1 MFGLEKIGF
10 SLCLVLILIF
20 ACIILYYC
28 KSKNKKTEH
37 KVTAIFKLV
46 TELHTEIEQ
55 LKSHIQSPPHE
66 HHEQEE
72 LHEQEY
78 GEDHGEE
85 EHHREEH
92 HEQGFTNHPYK
103 ELIPNTINVVELSDV
118 SDSSESESD
127 EDDDDVHDEHENI
140 KSIPFDMVPV
150 EVLLD
155 DISKSN
161 LPIDEHENIKSV
173 PLEINDYSKM
183 SVAELRK
190 LVTERNLSSA
200 PSKLRNT
207 EFLKLFQ

>member
-1 MFGLEKIGF
+1 M
-10 SLCLVLILIF
+10 
-20 ACIILYYC
+20 
-28 KSKNKKTEH
+28 
-37 KVTAIFKLV
+37 V

-55 LKSHIQSPPHE
+55 LKSHIQSPSHE

-72 LHEQEY
+72 LHEQED

-85 EHHREEH
+85 EHR
-92 HEQGFTNHPYK
+92 EQGFTNHPYK

-127 EDDDDVHDEHENI
+127 EDDDDEHDEHDEHENI

-200 PSKLRNT
+200 PSKLRKP
-207 EFLKLFQ
+207 ELLKLFQ

>member
-55 LKSHIQSPPHE
+55 LKSHLQSPPHE

-72 LHEQEY
+72 L
-78 GEDHGEE
+78 
-85 EHHREEH
+85 

-127 EDDDDVHDEHENI
+127 EDDDDEHDEHENI

-150 EVLLD
+150 EVLHD

-161 LPIDEHENIKSV
+161 LPIYEHENIKSV

-200 PSKLRNT
+200 PSKLRKP
-207 EFLKLFQ
+207 ELLKLFQ